1 MRTRTPA
8 LWRPPP
14 SLPGS
19 CRPLQTSVC
28 GAFYAACAIRPL
40 TVRMRRPC
48 LFSATAQGREVLTA
62 LGGGG
67 GGARHRRGTSRPSND
82 RRDLATSVFRFR
94 AHRPTVPAKMAA
106 AGERLWGAARAAS
119 PPGRALSLLLLLLV
133 GLAVP
138 ACSQLGNDTADAI
151 KNDSEVFSTSQS
163 STASL
168 NNLITTTKKE
178 MSSTLKVDNI
188 VTLRPTTV
196 KDDAATSVA
205 THATSVS
212 PISQMD
218 VDASEDTKIEEEGL
232 LTDFKDI
239 LNSSPPAAKETMEP
253 DGRDDYGHYEMT
265 SNSRYNTDLL
275 DLPEDEE
282 TDSFGSYEHTKSLDA
297 KIKDSVSGLEEDT
310 HFFFHLVIIA
320 FLVAVVYITYHNKR
334 KIFLLVQSRRWRDGL
349 CSRTVEYHRL
359 DQNVNEA
366 MPSLKI
372 TNDYIF

>member
-8 LWRPPP
+8 LSRPPP
-14 SLPGS
+14 PPPLPGS
-19 CRPLQTSVC
+19 SRPLQTSGRGV
-28 GAFYAACAIRPL
+28 FYAACAVSLL
-40 TVRMRRPC
+40 TVRMRRPFF
-48 LFSATAQGREVLTA
+48 FSATAQGRLVVEER
-62 LGGGG
+62 
-67 GGARHRRGTSRPSND
+67 ARHRRGTAQPSND
-82 RRDLATSVFRFR
+82 RRDLATSAFPFR
-94 AHRPTVPAKMAA
+94 APHPTVSAKMAA
-106 AGERLWGAARAAS
+106 AGERLRGAARAAS

-133 GLAVP
+133 GLAVSACGQP
-138 ACSQLGNDTADAI
+138 ANDTADAL
-151 KNDSEVFSTSQS
+151 KNNSEVFNTSQS

-178 MSSTLKVDNI
+178 MSSATVKVDNI

-196 KDDAATSVA
+196 KDDPATSVA
-205 THATSVS
+205 THATSLS
-212 PISQMD
+212 PISPMD

-239 LNSSPPAAKETMEP
+239 LNSSPPIAKETMEP